1 MPALPFR
8 LILRL
13 VAVLALLAT
22 AAALAFGYLGRWH
35 AAFDSFSHFRVHLA
49 VMLVMLGMFMLAMRF
64 WLEAGMAVG
73 VGIACLASTVWL
85 TPATAIETTAADMA
99 SPTYRLLHL
108 NLRYNNRTPGA
119 VLSLIGREQ
128 PDIVTLNEV
137 SEQWL
142 PWIERLNGVYPH
154 QLVCPHDSRVGGVAI
169 LSRRPLIGEGACQDR
184 GSMGVADIDLGGRR
198 LTMVALHLGWPW
210 PYSQPWQTER
220 LAPILQSLTGGEVM
234 LAADLNAVPW
244 SRTAER
250 LAEAG
255 SMEIV
260 RGIGPTWLSSRL
272 PDALRPMIGLP
283 IDNVMQRGGV
293 IVRSVERLEA
303 VGSDH
308 LPVFVT
314 FSFAPV
320 PPSEP
325 IEQAVAGLR

>member
-49 VMLVMLGMFMLAMRF
+49 VMLVLLGVVVLAMRF
-64 WLEAGMAVG
+64 WLEAGVAVG
-73 VGIACLASTVWL
+73 VGIACLAGTVWL
-85 TPATAIETTAADMA
+85 TPVTAVEATAADMA
-99 SPTYRLLHL
+99 APSYRLLHL
-108 NLRYNNRTPGA
+108 NLRYNNDTPGA
-119 VLSLIGREQ
+119 VLSLIGRER

-142 PWIERLNGVYPH
+142 PWIERLAGSFPH
-154 QLVCPHDSRVGGVAI
+154 QLVCPEPSRVGGVAI
-169 LSRRPLIGEGACQDR
+169 LSRRPLIGDGACHDR
-184 GSMGVADIDLGGRR
+184 GSMGIADIDLGGRR

-220 LAPILQSLTGGEVM
+220 LEPTLQSLTGGDVM

-244 SRTAER
+244 SRTAQR
-250 LAEAG
+250 IAEAG
-255 SMEIV
+255 SLQIV
-260 RGIGPTWLSSRL
+260 RGIGPTWLSLRL
-272 PDALRPMIGLP
+272 PGAFRPLIGLP
-283 IDNVMQRGGV
+283 IDNVMRRGGV
-293 IVRSVERLEA
+293 IVRSVERMEA

-308 LPVFVT
+308 LPLLVT
-314 FSFAPV
+314 FGFAPV
-320 PPSEP
+320 PPAEA